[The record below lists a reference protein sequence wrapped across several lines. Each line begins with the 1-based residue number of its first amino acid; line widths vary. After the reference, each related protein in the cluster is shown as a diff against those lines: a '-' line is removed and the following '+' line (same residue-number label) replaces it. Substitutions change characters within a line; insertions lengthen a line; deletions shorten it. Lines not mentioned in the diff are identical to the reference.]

1 MSNVKK
7 SYEITDARIQF
18 VSLVDKAAN
27 KKSFLLTKAGNGSA
41 GFQTNGRILKVDDES
56 HFVTGIVYEPM
67 VADAHDNYMT
77 EAEIEKAA
85 HWFMKNGDKIDIQ
98 HSFEE
103 ADGLTVVESSV
114 TKADQEID
122 GEAVKKGTWLMTVEI
137 ANDEVWKAIK
147 KGEITGLSMGGV
159 GKYST
164 EDVEL
169 EKAAPAPDDVPDK
182 LNLLERVAKALGVES
197 AIVKGEMRERWEKRV
212 RADKFWN
219 AFSTLQSILQ
229 RWDYWSDENVYETDE
244 GKIREALTEFNE
256 IIIEVLSDSTSITKE
271 LHDAHP
277 AEEPAAEIAEDQQV
291 EKAGKKMS
299 KANKE
304 RLNNICR
311 QLSDFVKEFDDEPEP
326 DPEAEG
332 ESGDDKKDEQE
343 EIEMTRED
351 VQKMIDESVQKA
363 LAPTEA
369 EKQPEQAVEKAEEQ
383 ITADAIQKM
392 IDAAIEKAVNT
403 VEKAKETAVEQPAA
417 ESAMSAENVSKMI
430 DDAIS
435 KAFKQRGLA
444 TSMDDGS
451 TDPVEKAA
459 EPHYLA
465 GIL

>member
-343 EIEMTRED
+343 EIEMIS
-351 VQKMIDESVQKA
+351 K
-363 LAPTEA
+363 
-369 EKQPEQAVEKAEEQ
+369 EKKAELIKAYGLSEGDTGSPEVQ
-383 ITADAIQKM
+383 VAILTERIRELTEHLKTNQKDNHSRRGLFM
-392 IDAAIEKAVNT
+392 MVGQRRGLLEYLKKKDIERYRALIEKLNLR
-403 VEKAKETAVEQPAA
+403 K
-417 ESAMSAENVSKMI
+417 
-430 DDAIS
+430 
-435 KAFKQRGLA
+435 
-444 TSMDDGS
+444 
-451 TDPVEKAA
+451 
-459 EPHYLA
+459 
-465 GIL
+465 

>member
-27 KKSFLLTKAGNGSA
+27 KKSFLLTKAENGSA